1 MLRVYKGR
9 TQSVSDM
16 HFIKNVLQMGLDL
29 TCIDAITS
37 DIDRTSCKSC
47 SNRIACHDI
56 KKAIE
61 FISKT
66 YE

>member
-9 TQSVSDM
+9 SQPVSDM
-16 HFIKNVLQMGLDL
+16 HFIKSVLQTGIDI

-47 SNRIACHDI
+47 KNRIACHDI

-61 FISKT
+61 FIEKT
-66 YE
+66 YD